1 MYCVLCSF
9 IGACVEPHCIII
21 LTDYCAKGALSDIL
35 ENPDIKLEPMF
46 IASLIHDLIKAMLF
60 LHGSDIV
67 SHGRLRSSNCVVTSR
82 RVI

>member
-1 MYCVLCSF
+1 
-9 IGACVEPHCIII
+9 
-21 LTDYCAKGALSDIL
+21 
-35 ENPDIKLEPMF
+35 MF

-82 RVI
+82 